1 MTFTRIDLEHW
12 KRREHYEF
20 FLHEAPCSYSMTV
33 QLDVTPIFE
42 RGERLQVAMLFYLS
56 YVANHHKEFRM
67 HIDEEGCPGYF
78 DYLVPQYTI
87 FHKENHTFS
96 GMWTE
101 YKNTYEAF
109 EKEYDNDQKL
119 YGHHLGAFAKPH
131 RPPNILY
138 ISTIPWVAF
147 DSLNLNFQKAYGE
160 LLPMLTMGECQEKD
174 GKKWLPLA
182 VQVHH
187 SACDGYH
194 VGRFL
199 KELRDVI
206 LHGVAGD

>member
-1 MTFTRIDLEHW
+1 MHFNRIDVAHW

-20 FLHEAPCSYSMTV
+20 FLHEAPCSFSMTN

-42 RGERLQVAMLFYLS
+42 RGERLQPAMLFYLS

-67 HIDEEGCPGYF
+67 SLDKEGHVGYF
-78 DYLVPQYTI
+78 DYLVPQYTV

-96 GMWTE
+96 SMWTE
-101 YKNTYEAF
+101 YKETYEAF
-109 EKEYDNDQKL
+109 LEEYDKDQGL
-119 YGHHLGAFAKPH
+119 YGKNQGIFAKPG
-131 RPPNILY
+131 RPENILY
-138 ISTIPWVAF
+138 ISTIPWVSF
-147 DSLNLNFQKAYGE
+147 DSLNLNFQKAYDV
-160 LLPMLTMGECQEKD
+160 LLPMLTMGKCHEKE
-174 GKKWLPLA
+174 GRKWMPLA

-199 KELRDVI
+199 KELKEVI
-206 LHGVAGD
+206 AQGTGKP